1 MLGLRK
7 NLCDAWGFLMNEN
20 DKIIIHAYLDGE
32 TSNEDSKY
40 VESLLESNNEANEYA
55 NNIKKANNEIN
66 LFFNS
71 SDIKELE
78 QDISSFVNGIKSK
91 KQESGFI
98 NSLKNFFTPQSFVG
112 YAITASVVYFAMLPV
127 NEGMIEQ
134 SIFGEDFSS
143 FGNETNNYY
152 YEKYRGVEDL
162 GDLSK
167 DYIIQTI
174 NKMIES
180 KTINSVMNYGDDS
193 YFIKVEDLSIDNE
206 SIYCLEGYILNTG
219 VKTNF
224 LYCKSDKDET
234 ITFLN

>member
-1 MLGLRK
+1 
-7 NLCDAWGFLMNEN
+7 MNEN
-20 DKIIIHAYLDGE
+20 DKILIHAYLDRE
-32 TSNEDSKY
+32 ISDEDSKY

-78 QDISSFVNGIKSK
+78 QDISTFVDGIKSK
-91 KQESGFI
+91 KQELGFMD
-98 NSLKNFFTPQSFVG
+98 SFKNFFTPQSFVG
-112 YAITASVVYFAMLPV
+112 YALTASFVYFVMLPV
-127 NEGMIEQ
+127 NEDVIEQ
-134 SIFGEDFSS
+134 SFFAEDFSS
-143 FGNETNNYY
+143 FGNENNNYY
-152 YEKYRGVEDL
+152 YEKYRGAEDL

-193 YFIKVEDLSIDNE
+193 YFIKVEDLSIDKE

-219 VKTNF
+219 IKTNF
-224 LYCKSDKDET
+224 LYCKSDQDET
-234 ITFLN
+234 ITYLN